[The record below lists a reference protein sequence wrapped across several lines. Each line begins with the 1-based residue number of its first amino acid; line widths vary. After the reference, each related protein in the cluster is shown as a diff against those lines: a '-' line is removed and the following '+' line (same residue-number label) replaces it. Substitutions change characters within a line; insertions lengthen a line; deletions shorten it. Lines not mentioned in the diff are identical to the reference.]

1 MKTDILLNID
11 NPRQLEKLY
20 RQNKSGFK
28 QQFSMVYPELKENK
42 IADFWNERLNY
53 ESEDVYWGTTRD
65 ITFVII
71 ASILAG
77 IIAKLPGFFNLDEE
91 FFYQRNIG
99 FIFFPILSL
108 YFAWKNKVKSTT
120 IVFISI
126 AVLVS
131 LFYINFLPHQQKSDS
146 LLLSFIHLPLFL
158 WCVLGYAWWKVK

>member
-53 ESEDVYWGTTRD
+53 ESEDVYWGTTKD

-71 ASILAG
+71 ASIRASEG
-77 IIAKLPGFFNLDEE
+77 N
-91 FFYQRNIG
+91 FYRY
-99 FIFFPILSL
+99 PL
-108 YFAWKNKVKSTT
+108 T
-120 IVFISI
+120 IR
-126 AVLVS
+126 
-131 LFYINFLPHQQKSDS
+131 FLN
-146 LLLSFIHLPLFL
+146 
-158 WCVLGYAWWKVK
+158 